1 MRRGTLRVMP
11 ESDRSRIERVAT
23 VAGVLADTSRL
34 RILLALIEREATVS
48 ELVALLEIPQP
59 RVSTH
64 LGVLLRAGLV
74 SFLPS
79 GRSRFYAVDAA
90 RVEPLLTGLQFGAVP
105 DSPEPDRRARRELAL
120 DTPLRRARRCYDH
133 VAGLAGV
140 ELLEALLARDWLVA
154 EAGPRERIRY
164 VLRPEG
170 ETALGARG
178 VDLAGAARARRLYA
192 FGCPDWTERRPHLGG
207 ALGCAIAD
215 ALERDGFITR
225 AAGRRE
231 VRLHRPISAW
241 LHGADGV
248 ASPL

>member
-1 MRRGTLRVMP
+1 MP
-11 ESDRSRIERVAT
+11 DSDRSRIARLAS
-23 VAGVLADTSRL
+23 VAGVLADASRL
-34 RILLALIEREATVS
+34 RLLLALIEREATVS
-48 ELVALLEIPQP
+48 ELVALLGIPQP

-74 SFLPS
+74 SFRPS

-90 RVEPLLTGLQFGAVP
+90 RVEPLLTGLQFAAVP
-105 DSPEPDRRARRELAL
+105 DAAEPDHRARRELAL

-133 VAGLAGV
+133 IAGLAGV
-140 ELLEALLARDWLVA
+140 ALLDALLARDWLAA

-170 ETALGARG
+170 ETGLEARG
-178 VDLAGAARARRLYA
+178 VDLVGAARARRLYA
-192 FGCPDWTERRPHLGG
+192 FRCPDWTEGRPHLGG

-231 VRLHRPISAW
+231 VRLRRPLTAW
-241 LHGADGV
+241 LSGADGV
-248 ASPL
+248 ASPP